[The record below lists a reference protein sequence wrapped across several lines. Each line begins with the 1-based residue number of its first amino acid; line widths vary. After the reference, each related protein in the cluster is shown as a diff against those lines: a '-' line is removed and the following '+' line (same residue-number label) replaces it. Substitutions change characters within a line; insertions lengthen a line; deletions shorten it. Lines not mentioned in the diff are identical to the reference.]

1 MAKKWEKKKPKLD
14 ENAKEKKKEK
24 RMRRREERYNHYC
37 LYNNKTNWKRSQ
49 FLSYRVLQ
57 AILQTNHV

>member
-1 MAKKWEKKKPKLD
+1 MKPNFE

-24 RMRRREERYNHYC
+24 GMRRRDEMYNHHC

-49 FLSYRVLQ
+49 FLSCRVLQ
-57 AILQTNHV
+57 AILQPNRI

>member
-1 MAKKWEKKKPKLD
+1 MKTNLE

-24 RMRRREERYNHYC
+24 GMRRREEMYNHHC

-57 AILQTNHV
+57 AILQPNHV

>member
-1 MAKKWEKKKPKLD
+1 MAKKREKKKPKLD

-24 RMRRREERYNHYC
+24 RMRRGEERYNHYC

-49 FLSYRVLQ
+49 FLGCVVLQ
-57 AILQTNHV
+57 AILQPNQV

>member
-1 MAKKWEKKKPKLD
+1 MKANLE
-14 ENAKEKKKEK
+14 ENAKEKKKEN

-57 AILQTNHV
+57 AILQPNHV